1 MQVMQGTGFET
12 LAIVPREGCEKSM
25 IFLLLSENK
34 VLPSGLRAK
43 TSEPTGRET
52 WRSGRKY
59 SWGVSC

>member
-52 WRSGRKY
+52 
-59 SWGVSC
+59 